1 LWLAGSQGEELISSG
16 SLVSLDL
23 SNLNLDVSCMISPVG
38 ACLGHEDFDLTV
50 VEVEAKDA
58 ILDGWAV
65 GGVENVTQ
73 DLTLWE
79 AGVRDISVD
88 LTVDLV
94 GNADKELSTSEGVD
108 LVIGPLFG
116 EIIVLDTLWLS
127 GSVDSLSELE
137 HVGGAVKVA
146 PEYLAVIGIV
156 TTSEALL
163 TSVVEERDT
172 SCAKSKSQGTLEE
185 SNVAISV
192 EESSV
197 IMVINK
203 YAKSV
208 NIWEVLAVGVP
219 SVPNVFHRLS
229 VLEDISNSKVHG
241 IVKEASDVFLVV
253 TNICIIA
260 IENLAHLEDTSWL
273 AILRPEAL
281 GNLRDGVD
289 TNTIESVLFHEILNP
304 ALEVSADVRVI
315 LVKIWKTGKA
325 AVLDL
330 PLVVPIIDVT
340 IAMVMWLLI

>member
-1 LWLAGSQGEELISSG
+1 
-16 SLVSLDL
+16 
-23 SNLNLDVSCMISPVG
+23 MISPVG

-50 VEVEAKDA
+50 VEVEAKHA

-79 AGVRDISVD
+79 AGVGDISVN

-94 GNADKELSTSEGVD
+94 GKTDEELSTSEGVD

-116 EIIVLDTLWLS
+116 EVIVLDTLWLS

-146 PEYLAVIGIV
+146 PQYFAVIGIV

-163 TSVVEERDT
+163 TSVVEEGDT

-185 SNVAISV
+185 SYITISV

-203 YAKSV
+203 YAESV

-219 SVPNVFHRLS
+219 SIPDVFHRLS
-229 VLEDISNSKVHG
+229 VLEDISYGKVHG
-241 IVKEASDVFLVV
+241 IVKQASDVFLVV
-253 TNICIIA
+253 TNVGIIA
-260 IENLAHLEDTSWL
+260 VENLAHLEDTSWL
-273 AILRPEAL
+273 AILRPEVL
-281 GNLRDGVD
+281 GNLRDGVN
-289 TNTIESVLFHEILNP
+289 TNTIETVLFHEILNP
-304 ALEVSADVRVI
+304 PLEVSADIRVI
-315 LVKIWKTGKA
+315 LVKIRKTGKT

-340 IAMVMWLLI
+340 VTMIMWLLI